1 MGTAPAAAGRAHRHR
16 FESPFWRRLVIAGVR
31 AMPFALQRATMP
43 LWAAI
48 FFALVP
54 SARRAVLGN
63 LAQVLDEHR
72 PLALCRHGYRV
83 FINYAQSIANMYSLY
98 FSRGLPVEPRFAGRD
113 RLVAARA
120 LGRGTIVVTGHLGF
134 WQLGPFLL
142 ERHGFGVPVMA
153 MAEEP
158 NARVQEFEQQ
168 LRSRFR
174 IVYTTGSP
182 FALLEL
188 ASVLREGGT
197 VAMHLDR
204 HTGGASVILP
214 FCGRLAAFPVGPATL
229 ARATGAP
236 LVPVFMI
243 REGATGF
250 ASLVEEPYQVPRTAD
265 RDADV
270 RRATEHIV
278 SIYESY
284 VLRYPH
290 QWFNFHDFW
299 EPPSALGAPADASPP
314 AVARGAE

>member
-1 MGTAPAAAGRAHRHR
+1 MGTAPAPGRAHRHR
-16 FESPFWRRLVIAGVR
+16 FESPFWRKLVIAGVR
-31 AMPFALQRATMP
+31 AMPFGLQRATMP
-43 LWAAI
+43 MWAAI
-48 FFALVP
+48 FYALVP
-54 SARRAVLGN
+54 SARRAVLRN

-72 PLALCRHGYRV
+72 SWALHRHGYRL

-98 FSRGLPVEPRFAGRD
+98 FSRGLPVEPRFDGRD
-113 RLVAARA
+113 RLLAARQ

-188 ASVLREGGT
+188 ASVLREGGS

-204 HTGGASVILP
+204 HTGGASVMLP
-214 FCGRLAAFPVGPATL
+214 FFGRLAPFPVGPATL

-236 LVPVFMI
+236 LVPVFMV
-243 REGATGF
+243 REGKTGF
-250 ASLVEEPYQVPRTAD
+250 ASLVEEPYVVARTAD
-265 RDADV
+265 RDADI
-270 RRATEHIV
+270 RAATAHIAGV
-278 SIYESY
+278 YESY
-284 VLRYPH
+284 VRRYPH

-299 EPPSALGAPADASPP
+299 QPPATLAAPAPGP
-314 AVARGAE
+314 ALLAGGAEPR